1 MKEKKTNLYSEIGK
15 RVKACLKNRGN
26 SRNRLAAQGV
36 IVIFSLLVLSFSVQ
50 ADDGNW
56 RVRDLVNPINN
67 TKITIMSLSAESGKS
82 KEGVVPDLVIRCI
95 GNKIDFYIN
104 WNDFLSASNID
115 VLTKIGDEKAET
127 MKWRPSTCK
136 EKSFYLGSP
145 VKFVERMLE
154 ENKFLAQVTP
164 QGESQITAV
173 FNTSGIKNVIKPLQE
188 NCGWK

>member
-1 MKEKKTNLYSEIGK
+1 MEEKKTKLYSKIGK
-15 RVKACLKNRGN
+15 CVKACFKDRGN
-26 SRNRLAAQGV
+26 SRNGLVVQGG
-36 IVIFSLLVLSFSVQ
+36 IVIFSLLVLSFSVK

-56 RVRDLVNPINN
+56 RVREIVNPINN

-82 KEGVVPDLVIRCI
+82 KEGIVPDLVIRCI

-104 WNDFLSASNID
+104 WNDFLSTSNID

-127 MKWRPSTCK
+127 MKWRPSPCRK
-136 EKSFYLGSP
+136 KSFYLGSP
-145 VKFVERMLE
+145 VNFVERMLE
-154 ENKFLAQVTP
+154 DNKFFAQVTP
-164 QGESQITAV
+164 HGESQITAV

>member
-1 MKEKKTNLYSEIGK
+1 MKEKKTNLYSEIGEC
-15 RVKACLKNRGN
+15 VKVRFKDSWSGLV
-26 SRNRLAAQGV
+26 AQCV
-36 IVIFSLLVLSFSVQ
+36 VFIFSLLVLSFPVQ

-56 RVRDLVNPINN
+56 RVREIVNPINSAK
-67 TKITIMSLSAESGKS
+67 TTIMSLSAESGKS
-82 KEGVVPDLVIRCI
+82 KDGVVPDLVIRCI
-95 GNKIDFYIN
+95 GNNKIDFYIN
-104 WNDFLSASNID
+104 WNDFLSVSNID

-127 MKWRPSTCK
+127 MKWRPSSCK

-154 ENKFLAQVTP
+154 DNKFLAQVTP
-164 QGESQITAV
+164 YGESQITAV